1 MRLGSV
7 LPVPLADAREM
18 ADGTR
23 LLGYLLLREEDRIKA
38 RGKARELIIILIVS
52 LTAWL
57 H

>member
-1 MRLGSV
+1 MRPGFV

-18 ADGTR
+18 AAGTP
-23 LLGYLLLREEDRIKA
+23 LLGYLLLRKEDCIRA
-38 RGKARELIIILIVS
+38 RGKARELIIILILS